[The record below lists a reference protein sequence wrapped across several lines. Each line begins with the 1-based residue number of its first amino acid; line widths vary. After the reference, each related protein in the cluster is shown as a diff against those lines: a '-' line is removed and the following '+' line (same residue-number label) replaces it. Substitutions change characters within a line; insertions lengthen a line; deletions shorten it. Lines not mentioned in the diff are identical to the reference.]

1 MSLKK
6 YLKEIG
12 KGGLVSEVTFY
23 TPLSV
28 HILRGV
34 LGYSAKTCQIN
45 KAGTAGIP
53 DVRLL
58 SEEDGSEWVICEAKL
73 DDGEIRD
80 ERKRE
85 KLWHDQI
92 VGKGYLSPE
101 TVYVLLCAPRSFCV
115 CDVSGELVEAVH
127 LSPDGEMLTDA
138 RSGEGLAATDLNL
151 RKLLGPI
158 TAEESRA
165 RPQYERFRR
174 GELKSG
180 FFPLDA
186 STLSKL
192 HGVFEFAIRQLK
204 RYCKRV
210 FEYYQRLYKEYL
222 EELHELEIELDR
234 AGDDFIWARKV
245 RGKIL
250 QLKKDRQIQRQL
262 FEIDYPLFKDDQTYS
277 GTRVAK
283 DFEDV
288 FITNSCHIALS
299 RLFFVRIC
307 EDTGL
312 VSKKISNA
320 GMKVWSQFLL
330 SLPRMYKGIVQ
341 LAFEDVMPVYARLF
355 ESSVF
360 DWFGT
365 MNHELNDIL
374 ERILFRLNGFSLERV
389 DRDTLGTMYQ

>member
-1 MSLKK
+1 MSLNK
-6 YLKEIG
+6 YLKEIR
-12 KGGLVSEVTFY
+12 KGAPVSEVAFY

-28 HILRGV
+28 HVLRGV
-34 LGYSAKTCQIN
+34 LGYSAKNCLIN
-45 KAGTAGIP
+45 KAGAAGIP

-58 SEEDGSEWVICEAKL
+58 SEEDGSEWVVCEAKL
-73 DDGEIRD
+73 DDEEIRD
-80 ERKRE
+80 QGKRQ
-85 KLWHDQI
+85 KLWRDQI
-92 VGKGYLSPE
+92 VEKGYLSPE
-101 TVYVLLCAPRSFCV
+101 TVHVLLCAPRSFYV
-115 CDVSGELVEAVH
+115 CDVTGELVEAVH

-138 RSGEGLAATDLNL
+138 RSGEELPAVDLNL

-174 GELKSG
+174 GELKSA
-180 FFPLDA
+180 FLPLDA
-186 STLSKL
+186 TTLTKL
-192 HGVFEFAIRQLK
+192 HDVFEFAIRQLK

-210 FEYYQRLYKEYL
+210 FEYYQQLYKEYL
-222 EELHELEIELDR
+222 EKLQELEIELER

-277 GTRVAK
+277 GTREAK

-288 FITNSCHIALS
+288 FITNTCHIALS

-312 VSKKISNA
+312 VSKKI
-320 GMKVWSQFLL
+320 
-330 SLPRMYKGIVQ
+330 
-341 LAFEDVMPVYARLF
+341 
-355 ESSVF
+355 
-360 DWFGT
+360 
-365 MNHELNDIL
+365 
-374 ERILFRLNGFSLERV
+374 
-389 DRDTLGTMYQ
+389 